1 MHLLFFA
8 LILLIVHLMVESY
21 RWQMIPAYLSFGIL
35 YLRIKIGELNFTQR
49 FNKFTW
55 GLWALFAISLPVAVP
70 VIELPEPTGPY
81 PIGTHIYHWIDSSRT
96 EWFTP
101 ENDKDVRELVV
112 QVWYPAEK
120 VSGKPMPYLDNLNL
134 RTKAL
139 GGAGGVPGFLA
150 SHIDLVKT
158 HSFLN
163 STVVSGKQFPLLIIS
178 HGITSFRQIHT
189 ALIEALTSNGYI
201 VAAPDHTYDCN
212 LTVFPDGHT
221 ADYRSEI
228 TGHPDSV
235 RIRRQQLNTR
245 VADVRFI
252 LNQMLAI
259 EEINKIIDFEKV
271 GVLGHSYGGATA
283 IQTAYEDDRFKAALC
298 LDGWMNPVPDHIYE
312 KGIQQPFLYLGRP
325 RWNNSD
331 YPTSPLKLVQFLQN
345 VKSEKFNYIL
355 KGSRHLDFSDL
366 PLFSP
371 LSEFFLD
378 TGTISSKKAVSIT
391 NGVVL
396 LFFDRYLKNI
406 MNHFPKSV
414 ANYSEIIINPAS

>member
-1 MHLLFFA
+1 M
-8 LILLIVHLMVESY
+8 
-21 RWQMIPAYLSFGIL
+21 
-35 YLRIKIGELNFTQR
+35 
-49 FNKFTW
+49 
-55 GLWALFAISLPVAVP
+55 
-70 VIELPEPTGPY
+70 
-81 PIGTHIYHWIDSSRT
+81 
-96 EWFTP
+96 
-101 ENDKDVRELVV
+101 RELVV

-391 NGVVL
+391 NEVVL

-414 ANYSEIIINPAS
+414 ANYSDIIINPAS

>member
-1 MHLLFFA
+1 
-8 LILLIVHLMVESY
+8 
-21 RWQMIPAYLSFGIL
+21 
-35 YLRIKIGELNFTQR
+35 
-49 FNKFTW
+49 
-55 GLWALFAISLPVAVP
+55 
-70 VIELPEPTGPY
+70 
-81 PIGTHIYHWIDSSRT
+81 
-96 EWFTP
+96 
-101 ENDKDVRELVV
+101 
-112 QVWYPAEK
+112 
-120 VSGKPMPYLDNLNL
+120 
-134 RTKAL
+134 
-139 GGAGGVPGFLA
+139 
-150 SHIDLVKT
+150 
-158 HSFLN
+158 
-163 STVVSGKQFPLLIIS
+163 
-178 HGITSFRQIHT
+178 
-189 ALIEALTSNGYI
+189 LIEALTSNGYI

-252 LNQMLAI
+252 LNQMRAN

-283 IQTAYEDDRFKAALC
+283 IQTAYEDDHFKAALC

-391 NGVVL
+391 NEVVL